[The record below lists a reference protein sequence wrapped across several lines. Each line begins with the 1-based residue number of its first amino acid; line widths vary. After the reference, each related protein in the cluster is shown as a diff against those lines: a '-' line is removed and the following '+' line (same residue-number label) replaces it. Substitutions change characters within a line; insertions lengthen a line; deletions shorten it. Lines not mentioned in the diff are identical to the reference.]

1 MHTHTH
7 SHTSVAKEWDIF
19 NNLRE
24 QYTKHS
30 SLQRNPNFAKTSLDV
45 KSVEGSIAKQIKVL
59 TSWKTEASMNIN
71 ELVKSLNEK
80 RQKILHALKSLV
92 CLQDEVTSKK
102 LLNSLRH
109 RIKQMTLTKNFAVNT
124 QITVIV
130 SCNNICSLLW
140 ESVVETLI
148 EIENSNT
155 SRWSRLL
162 DKLLS
167 ISELI
172 QLANLDSTAVSMDK
186 LLFYVPSRFV
196 DLTIV
201 ANLLLSHLPLLLVK
215 KMSISC

>member
-1 MHTHTH
+1 M
-7 SHTSVAKEWDIF
+7 
-19 NNLRE
+19 
-24 QYTKHS
+24 
-30 SLQRNPNFAKTSLDV
+30 

-92 CLQDEVTSKK
+92 CLQDEVTSKE
-102 LLNSLRH
+102 LLNSLCH
-109 RIKQMTLTKNFAVNT
+109 RIKQMTLTKNFAVNA

-162 DKLLS
+162 NKLLS

-186 LLFYVPSRFV
+186 LLFYIPSRFI
-196 DLTIV
+196 DLSIV
-201 ANLLLSHLPLLLVK
+201 ANLLLSHLPLLLVI